1 MADMTALIVATRA
14 LRVEHPAM
22 GAKQL
27 TRHLRAEQWYVDT
40 KRVREALRQLDVPPE
55 TATALTTTSGSRAEL
70 HAALVKAILRR
81 SAARVAK
88 LLQDA
93 TAGDRTMVLAGSEDP
108 NAPLLCMCIETG
120 QADMVCML
128 LEHRAD
134 CDAKIRR
141 RDDGKK
147 GLPLIESTLGLA
159 CRAQGNRSIV
169 EGLLA
174 AGATTRG
181 TGEYDSPLRIAPCW
195 VATVNHRML
204 G

>member
-1 MADMTALIVATRA
+1 MAEMTALIVATRA

-27 TRHLRAEQWYVDT
+27 TRHLRAEQWDVDT

-108 NAPLLCMCIETG
+108 NTPLLCMCVEIG

-134 CDAKIRR
+134 CEAKIRR
-141 RDDGKK
+141 RDNGKK
-147 GLPLIESTLGLA
+147 GLLRIESTLGLA
-159 CRAQGNRSIV
+159 CQAQGNRSIV

-181 TGEYDSPLRIAPCW
+181 TSEYDSPLRIAPRW